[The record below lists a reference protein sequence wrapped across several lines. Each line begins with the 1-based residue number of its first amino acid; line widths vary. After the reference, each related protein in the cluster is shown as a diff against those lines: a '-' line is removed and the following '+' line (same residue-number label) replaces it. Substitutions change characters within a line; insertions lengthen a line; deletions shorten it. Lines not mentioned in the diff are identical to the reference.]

1 MKPTQAVRA
10 LTALAQITRLE
21 IFRLLVRAGQAG
33 VSVGQIGEKLDVPGP
48 TLSFH
53 LKELVNADLIAAR
66 QEGRFIF
73 YSACFDRMNDL
84 LEFLTENCCG
94 GNRSACGVPAFGPKR
109 KVTPKSKALAKKSVI
124 ARSR

>member
-1 MKPTQAVRA
+1 MQSTQAVRA
-10 LTALAQITRLE
+10 LTALAQLTRLE
-21 IFRLLVRAGQAG
+21 VFRLLVKAGPSG
-33 VSVGQIGEKLDVPGP
+33 LSVGQIGEKVDVPGP

-53 LKELVNADLIAAR
+53 LKELVHADLIEAR

-94 GNRSACGVPAFGPKR
+94 GNRAA
-109 KVTPKSKALAKKSVI
+109 
-124 ARSR
+124 